1 MADDDDRIPDCDYC
15 GDDSGRCDKYP
26 ELDGDEER
34 YFSITLKEG
43 FEFRTV
49 YNFCDIFLFMHA
61 SLSFCFDV

>member
-1 MADDDDRIPDCDYC
+1 MADDDHRIPECYYC
-15 GDDSGRCDKYP
+15 EDDSGRCDKYP

-34 YFSITLKEG
+34 YFSITLREG
-43 FEFRTV
+43 FEFQTV